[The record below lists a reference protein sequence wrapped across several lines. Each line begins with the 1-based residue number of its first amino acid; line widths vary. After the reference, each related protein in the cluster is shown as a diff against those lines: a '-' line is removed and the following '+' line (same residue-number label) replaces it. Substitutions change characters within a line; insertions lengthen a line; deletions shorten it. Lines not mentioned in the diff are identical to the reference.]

1 MTIDRSTVQLFLFI
15 LLAIFSACLLR
26 SAIRVEKIREKEKA
40 ARKNQVTE
48 IKAEAS

>member
-1 MTIDRSTVQLFLFI
+1 MIIDKSAVQLFLFI

-26 SAIRVEKIREKEKA
+26 SAIRVEKIIEKERAERKSQA
-40 ARKNQVTE
+40 AE